1 MHRRSCLDHAAA
13 GDSRGTPRD
22 GSKLRGNGKAAGAWA
37 MKRKLIVVLGAALY
51 ALYGMVVIDALYSP
65 KHEQHAIEPQGHGR

>member
-1 MHRRSCLDHAAA
+1 
-13 GDSRGTPRD
+13 
-22 GSKLRGNGKAAGAWA
+22 

-65 KHEQHAIEPQGHGR
+65 KNEHEQHASAGKENNNE

>member
-1 MHRRSCLDHAAA
+1 
-13 GDSRGTPRD
+13 
-22 GSKLRGNGKAAGAWA
+22 

-65 KHEQHAIEPQGHGR
+65 KHEHEHEQHASAGKGGGE

>member
-1 MHRRSCLDHAAA
+1 
-13 GDSRGTPRD
+13 
-22 GSKLRGNGKAAGAWA
+22 

-65 KHEQHAIEPQGHGR
+65 KNEHEQHASAGKGGGE